1 MNSKTRNR
9 NWFFA
14 TNSRKM
20 DQVAKQKR
28 QLRMAKAA
36 REKEQTLNT
45 MEAVKNAFSKQET
58 LGDGSASATQ
68 VSGEES
74 TDQVIGEST
83 T

>member
-14 TNSRKM
+14 TNSAKM
-20 DQVAKQKR
+20 NQVAKQKK
-28 QLRMAKAA
+28 QMRMAKAA
-36 REKEQTLNT
+36 HEKEQTLSA

-58 LGDGSASATQ
+58 PGDGSASTSQIHSEEATGQ
-68 VSGEES
+68 DIS
-74 TDQVIGEST
+74 EST